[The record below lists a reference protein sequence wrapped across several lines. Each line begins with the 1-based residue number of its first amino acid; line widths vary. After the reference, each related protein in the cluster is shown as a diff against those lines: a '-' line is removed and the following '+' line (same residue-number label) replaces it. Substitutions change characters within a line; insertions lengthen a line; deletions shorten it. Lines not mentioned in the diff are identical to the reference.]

1 MSSLQVVR
9 SRRPAKVV
17 RALATIA
24 ALVVAVPALAQDGAA
39 PPSSSQAGS
48 TPPAT
53 SPGSESTVSGGLAA
67 TFKGPL
73 GSSQGGIGIKVELG
87 WSPLPALRIVAS
99 AEKVAAIGG
108 VGCDCAKGP
117 CCVGANPPYA
127 WLGVGIEKHATPRR
141 RVDAYVAAEV
151 GTVARNAWRFAAKV
165 LAGLDVRAGMM
176 AFGFF
181 GGALVAAR
189 DSLFNVNENYTV
201 TLGLR
206 ALVVLP
212 MR

>member
-1 MSSLQVVR
+1 MNSLQVVR
-9 SRRPAKVV
+9 SRRPAK
-17 RALATIA
+17 AITGLATIA

-67 TFKGPL
+67 TFVGPL
-73 GSSQGGIGIKVELG
+73 GPFAGGVGVKVEVG
-87 WSPLPALRIVAS
+87 WSPLPALRITAS

-108 VGCDCAKGP
+108 IGCDCAKGP
-117 CCVGANPPYA
+117 CCVGANAPYA
-127 WLGVGIEKHATPRR
+127 WLGMGLEGHATPRR
-141 RVDAYVAAEV
+141 RVDVYLAAEV
-151 GTVARNAWRFAAKV
+151 GTVARNAWRLAAKGLV
-165 LAGLDVRAGMM
+165 GLDVRAGIM
-176 AFGFF
+176 AFGLF
-181 GGALVAAR
+181 GGVLVAAR
-189 DSLFNVNENYTV
+189 DSLFNVNENYPV
-201 TLGLR
+201 TLGPR